1 MKIFRLIK
9 ILFAAYAAAIGIT
22 IAGIVVGAFI
32 LGFDEVDKVIGR
44 YLIPLVIAVTIIMV
58 PVMHKK
64 LK

>member
-9 ILFAAYAAAIGIT
+9 ILFAAYAAAIGVAIV
-22 IAGIVVGAFI
+22 GIIVGAFI
-32 LGFDEVDKVIGR
+32 LGFDEVDKVIEG
-44 YLIPLVIAVTIIMV
+44 YLIPLVLVMTLLMI